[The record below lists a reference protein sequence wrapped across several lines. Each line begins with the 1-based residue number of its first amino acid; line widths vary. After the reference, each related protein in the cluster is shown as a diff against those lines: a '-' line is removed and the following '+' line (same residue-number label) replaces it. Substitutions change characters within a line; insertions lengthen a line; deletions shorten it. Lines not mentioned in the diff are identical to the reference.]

1 MTTSVSPSLAERY
14 LAPLINLSDSI
25 KLEIISKLSA
35 SMMMPGTAE
44 EASANQDLYSCFQ
57 GDWGSEKSSKDYCDE
72 LRHEALLDIEE
83 VETW

>member
-1 MTTSVSPSLAERY
+1 MTTSVSSSLAERY

-35 SMMMPGTAE
+35 SMMMPSTAE
-44 EASANQDLYSCFQ
+44 ETSEHQDLYSCFQ
-57 GDWGSEKSSKDYCDE
+57 GDWGSEKSSEDYCNE
-72 LRHEALLDIEE
+72 LRYEALLDVEE